1 MVFFAQLLFV
11 QPPRCRSMENA
22 ALVDGGRRDVPAE
35 GGRDGE
41 SAEIPSGGARSSE
54 RQSDRVKRNGARR
67 WMEERERGLWWC
79 EEG

>member
-1 MVFFAQLLFV
+1 
-11 QPPRCRSMENA
+11 MENA

-41 SAEIPSGGARSSE
+41 SAEILSGGARSSE

>member
-1 MVFFAQLLFV
+1 M
-11 QPPRCRSMENA
+11 
-22 ALVDGGRRDVPAE
+22 DVPAE

-54 RQSDRVKRNGARR
+54 RQSDSVKRNGARR